1 LAQLTQT
8 ISEMKFFRFKKSF
21 QILSLIILLIVI
33 TNFVLAQQPLTNA
46 KVIFK
51 KNIVLKKDSGT
62 QKLIV
67 DALLIDSLKIS
78 KETESKIFSDK
89 EYIYKENKIEQGRNF
104 LREFWDWLM
113 KNKKKKK
120 LDEENTDYAQGGFW
134 NGERV
139 SNFIILGSII
149 ALLSGL
155 IYLFGSGKIKY
166 LFAIKPMETPFNFT
180 EMAEDIAV
188 LNIAKLIE
196 RAKESGDLR
205 LATRWWYIK
214 ILQKLTA
221 CSFIQWKPYKTN
233 LEYYDELKNTKHFTA
248 FKAASLIYEN
258 VWYGEMPINEEM
270 YGGFVSKLDE
280 LEKNIYA

>member
-1 LAQLTQT
+1 MAQLTQT

-21 QILSLIILLIVI
+21 QILSLIILLIVV

-51 KNIVLKKDSGT
+51 KNIVLEKDGGT

-67 DALLIDSLKIS
+67 DALLIDSLKVS

-113 KNKKKKK
+113 KNKRKKK

-134 NGERV
+134 SGERV
-139 SNFIILGSII
+139 SNFIIFVSII
-149 ALLSGL
+149 SLLSGL

-188 LNIAKLIE
+188 LNITKLIE

-221 CSFIQWKPYKTN
+221 CSLIQWKPYKTN
-233 LEYYDELKNTKHFTA
+233 LEYYNELKNTTHFTA

-258 VWYGEMPINEEM
+258 VWYGEMPISEEM